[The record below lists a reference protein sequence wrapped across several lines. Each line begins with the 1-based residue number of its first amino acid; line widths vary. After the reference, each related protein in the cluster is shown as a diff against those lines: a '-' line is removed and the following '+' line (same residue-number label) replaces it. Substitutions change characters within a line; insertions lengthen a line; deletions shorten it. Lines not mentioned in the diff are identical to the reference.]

1 MKNCEYSGLNCAKNE
16 LCVSF
21 VPIFN
26 HLQHDEMKAIVKTTR
41 MERFSRGEIIYEAG
55 EASDYMYIV
64 HRGRVKIYRI
74 SESGKEQLI
83 RIMGPGD
90 FLGELSLFS
99 KTTFDHYAE
108 TMAETEICFMRQRD
122 LQGFLMKWPSISIK
136 LLDEIS
142 RRLGNMEKL
151 VSSLTSEDVGRRIAS
166 YLVEL
171 AEKENKLFL
180 NLHVSKKD
188 LASYL
193 GTTPE
198 SISRKLAD
206 FQEQGLLTQKGQ
218 RGIEILNIEA
228 LKQI

>member
-1 MKNCEYSGLNCAKNE
+1 MNE
-16 LCVSF
+16 LCISS

-26 HLQHDEMKAIVKTTR
+26 HLQQEEMKEIVKAAR
-41 MERFSRGEIIYEAG
+41 MEKFSRGEIIYEAG

-64 HRGRVKIYRI
+64 HRGRVKIYRLAD
-74 SESGKEQLI
+74 SGKEQLI
-83 RIMGPGD
+83 RIMEPGD
-90 FLGELSLFS
+90 FMGELSLFS

-108 TMAETEICFMRQRD
+108 TMENTEICFMRQRD

-142 RRLGNMEKL
+142 RRLGNIEKL
-151 VSSLTSEDVGRRIAS
+151 VSSLTSEDVGKRTAS
-166 YLVEL
+166 YLVDL
-171 AEKENKLFL
+171 AEKGNKLHF
-180 NLHVSKKD
+180 NLPLTKKD

-206 FQEQGLLTQKGQ
+206 FQDQGLLNQKGQ
-218 RGIEILNIEA
+218 KGIEILNIEA
-228 LKQI
+228 LRQL

>member
-1 MKNCEYSGLNCAKNE
+1 MSNCEHFVQNGAANK
-16 LCVSF
+16 LCIST

-26 HLQHDEMKAIVKTTR
+26 HLKQEEMEEIVKAAR
-41 MERFSRGEIIYEAG
+41 MEKFTRGEIIYEAG

-64 HRGRVKIYRI
+64 HRGRVKIYRLA
-74 SESGKEQLI
+74 ESGKEQLI
-83 RIMGPGD
+83 RIMEPGD
-90 FLGELSLFS
+90 FIGELSLFS

-108 TMAETEICFMRQRD
+108 TMENTEICFMRQRD
-122 LQGFLMKWPSISIK
+122 LQAFLMKWPSISIK

-142 RRLGNMEKL
+142 MRLGNMEKL
-151 VSSLTSEDVGRRIAS
+151 VSSLTSEDVEKRTAS
-166 YLVEL
+166 YLVKI
-171 AEKENKLFL
+171 AEKENKLHF
-180 NLHVSKKD
+180 NLPLSKKD

-206 FQEQGLLTQKGQ
+206 FQEQGFLIQTGQK
-218 RGIEILNIEA
+218 GIEIINLEA